1 MNHRVALCAL
11 ACCTATIVTALSAQ
25 AQSYPSRPLRLIIPF
40 PPGGSTDT
48 YGRILGMRLGE
59 LLGQQVVIDNRAGA
73 GGGLGA
79 EIASKASPD
88 GYNIVL
94 GQDGNIVIGPA
105 VRKKQLY
112 NPLTDFTPI
121 SLVVRTPQVIVVNET
136 SPIRSLQDLIRT
148 AKTKPD
154 ALTYATA
161 GIAGSGHATGMLF
174 NGRAAI
180 STVHVPYKGGGPAML
195 DLRAGRVSYMVTSL
209 VSAIGSIKDGRV
221 RALASTGAKR
231 SHLLPDTP
239 TVAEA
244 GLPGFESVLWHGVL
258 GPANLPR
265 DIVAKLNREIAKA
278 LSIPETQRM
287 LGAEGGVVSAS
298 TPEEF
303 QAFIRSE
310 VPKWQKI
317 MKEAGVTVD

>member
-1 MNHRVALCAL
+1 
-11 ACCTATIVTALSAQ
+11 
-25 AQSYPSRPLRLIIPF
+25 
-40 PPGGSTDT
+40 
-48 YGRILGMRLGE
+48 
-59 LLGQQVVIDNRAGA
+59 
-73 GGGLGA
+73 
-79 EIASKASPD
+79 
-88 GYNIVL
+88 
-94 GQDGNIVIGPA
+94 
-105 VRKKQLY
+105 
-112 NPLTDFTPI
+112 
-121 SLVVRTPQVIVVNET
+121 
-136 SPIRSLQDLIRT
+136 
-148 AKTKPD
+148 
-154 ALTYATA
+154 
-161 GIAGSGHATGMLF
+161 MLF

-265 DIVAKLNREIAKA
+265 NIVTKLNREIAKA

-317 MKEAGVTVD
+317 MKEAGVVVD

>member
-1 MNHRVALCAL
+1 
-11 ACCTATIVTALSAQ
+11 
-25 AQSYPSRPLRLIIPF
+25 
-40 PPGGSTDT
+40 
-48 YGRILGMRLGE
+48 
-59 LLGQQVVIDNRAGA
+59 
-73 GGGLGA
+73 
-79 EIASKASPD
+79 
-88 GYNIVL
+88 
-94 GQDGNIVIGPA
+94 
-105 VRKKQLY
+105 
-112 NPLTDFTPI
+112 
-121 SLVVRTPQVIVVNET
+121 
-136 SPIRSLQDLIRT
+136 
-148 AKTKPD
+148 
-154 ALTYATA
+154 
-161 GIAGSGHATGMLF
+161 
-174 NGRAAI
+174 
-180 STVHVPYKGGGPAML
+180 VHVPYKGGGPAML

-265 DIVAKLNREIAKA
+265 NIVTKLNREIAKA

-317 MKEAGVTVD
+317 MKEAGVVVD